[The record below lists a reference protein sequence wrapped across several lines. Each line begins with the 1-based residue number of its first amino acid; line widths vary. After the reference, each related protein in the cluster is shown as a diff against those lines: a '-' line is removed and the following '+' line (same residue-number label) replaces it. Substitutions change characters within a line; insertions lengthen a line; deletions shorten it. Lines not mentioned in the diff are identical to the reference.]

1 MKIRKFKLILLT
13 VLFSLCFLTACS
25 SKNDKIIESSTHYY
39 DTNIDNIED
48 EDETSI
54 EISDTQNTEDNIA
67 TTFEEAKLIRVIDG
81 DTVEVELN
89 NTQYSVRL
97 IGINTP
103 ESVAPDSYKTKNSI
117 EGTEASNTVKDIL
130 SDVKTVYLQKDVSD
144 TDKYDRL
151 LRYVWLEKPNDE
163 NDINEISTKMLN
175 AILIDKGIAE
185 IATYKPDTK
194 YEWAFKELNQ
204 Q

>member
-1 MKIRKFKLILLT
+1 MKRKNLKLILLT
-13 VLFSLCFLTACS
+13 ILFSLFFLTACN

-39 DTNIDNIED
+39 DADIDNIED
-48 EDETSI
+48 ESSV
-54 EISDTQNTEDNIA
+54 EINETQNTEENTT

-81 DTVEVELN
+81 DTIEVELN

-103 ESVAPDSYKTKNSI
+103 ESVAPDNYKTKNSI
-117 EGTEASNTVKDIL
+117 EGTEASNTVKDML
-130 SDVKTVYLQKDVSD
+130 SDIETIYLQKDISD

-151 LRYVWLEKPNDE
+151 LRYVWLEKPTNE

-175 AILIDKGIAE
+175 AILVNKGIAE

-194 YEWAFKELNQ
+194 YEWAFKELTQ
-204 Q
+204 

>member
-39 DTNIDNIED
+39 DADIDNIED
-48 EDETSI
+48 ESSV
-54 EISDTQNTEDNIA
+54 EINETQNTEENTT

-81 DTVEVELN
+81 DTIEVELN

-103 ESVAPDSYKTKNSI
+103 ESVAPDNYKTKNSI

-175 AILIDKGIAE
+175 AILVNKGIAE

>member
-1 MKIRKFKLILLT
+1 MKRKNFKLILLT
-13 VLFSLCFLTACS
+13 ILFSLFFLTACN

-39 DTNIDNIED
+39 DTNIDNIKD
-48 EDETSI
+48 ELSTK
-54 EISDTQNTEDNIA
+54 ISESQNTEEN
-67 TTFEEAKLIRVIDG
+67 TTSTFEEAKLIRVIDG
-81 DTVEVELN
+81 DTIEVELN

-103 ESVAPDSYKTKNSI
+103 ESVAPDNYKTKNNI
-117 EGTEASNTVKDIL
+117 EGTEASNTVKDML
-130 SDVKTVYLQKDVSD
+130 SDIETIYLQKDISD

-151 LRYVWLEKPNDE
+151 LRYVWLEKPTNE

-175 AILIDKGIAE
+175 AILVNKGIAE

-194 YEWAFKELNQ
+194 YEWAFKELTQ
-204 Q
+204 

>member
-39 DTNIDNIED
+39 DADIDNIED
-48 EDETSI
+48 ESSV
-54 EISDTQNTEDNIA
+54 EINETQNTEENTT

-81 DTVEVELN
+81 DTIEVELN

-175 AILIDKGIAE
+175 AILVNKGIVE

>member
-1 MKIRKFKLILLT
+1 MKIRKFKLIILT
-13 VLFSLCFLTACS
+13 ILFSLCFLTACNP
-25 SKNDKIIESSTHYY
+25 KNDKIIESSTHY
-39 DTNIDNIED
+39 DDIDIDNIED
-48 EDETSI
+48 ESSI
-54 EISDTQNTEDNIA
+54 EISDTQNTKDNIA

-81 DTVEVELN
+81 DTIEVELN

-103 ESVAPDSYKTKNSI
+103 ESVAPDNYKTKNSI

-151 LRYVWLEKPNDE
+151 LR
-163 NDINEISTKMLN
+163 
-175 AILIDKGIAE
+175 
-185 IATYKPDTK
+185 
-194 YEWAFKELNQ
+194 
-204 Q
+204 

>member
-39 DTNIDNIED
+39 DADIDNIED
-48 EDETSI
+48 ESSV
-54 EISDTQNTEDNIA
+54 EINETQNTEENTT

-81 DTVEVELN
+81 DTIEVELN

-117 EGTEASNTVKDIL
+117 EGTEASNTAKDML
-130 SDVKTVYLQKDVSD
+130 SGVETLYLQKDVSD

-175 AILIDKGIAE
+175 AILVDKGIAE

>member
-39 DTNIDNIED
+39 DADIDNIED
-48 EDETSI
+48 ESSV
-54 EISDTQNTEDNIA
+54 EINETQNTEENTT

-81 DTVEVELN
+81 DTIEVELN

-103 ESVAPDSYKTKNSI
+103 ESVAPDDYKTKNSI
-117 EGTEASNTVKDIL
+117 EGTEASNTVKDML
-130 SDVKTVYLQKDVSD
+130 SDIETIYLQKDISD

-151 LRYVWLEKPNDE
+151 LRYVWLEKPTNE

-175 AILIDKGIAE
+175 IR
-185 IATYKPDTK
+185 T
-194 YEWAFKELNQ
+194 
-204 Q
+204 

>member
-39 DTNIDNIED
+39 DADIDNIED
-48 EDETSI
+48 ESSV
-54 EISDTQNTEDNIA
+54 EINETQNTEENTT

-81 DTVEVELN
+81 DTIEVELN

-103 ESVAPDSYKTKNSI
+103 ESVALDNYKTKNSI
-117 EGTEASNTVKDIL
+117 EGTETSNTVKDML
-130 SDVKTVYLQKDVSD
+130 SDIETIYLQKDISD

-151 LRYVWLEKPNDE
+151 LRYVWLEKPTNE

-175 AILIDKGIAE
+175 AILVNKGIAE

-194 YEWAFKELNQ
+194 YEWAFKELTQ
-204 Q
+204 

>member
-39 DTNIDNIED
+39 DADIDNIED
-48 EDETSI
+48 ESSV
-54 EISDTQNTEDNIA
+54 EINETQNTEENTT

-81 DTVEVELN
+81 DTIEVELN

-175 AILIDKGIAE
+175 AILVNKGIAE
-185 IATYKPDTK
+185 IATYKLDTK

>member
-39 DTNIDNIED
+39 DADIDNIED
-48 EDETSI
+48 ESSV
-54 EISDTQNTEDNIA
+54 EINETQNTEENT

-81 DTVEVELN
+81 DTIEVELN

-175 AILIDKGIAE
+175 AILVNKGIAE

>member
-1 MKIRKFKLILLT
+1 MKIRKFKLIILT
-13 VLFSLCFLTACS
+13 ILFSLCFLTACS

-39 DTNIDNIED
+39 DADIDNIED
-48 EDETSI
+48 ESSV
-54 EISDTQNTEDNIA
+54 EINETQNTEENTT

-81 DTVEVELN
+81 DTIEVELN

-103 ESVAPDSYKTKNSI
+103 ESVAPDNYKTKNSI
-117 EGTEASNTVKDIL
+117 EGTEASNTVKDML
-130 SDVKTVYLQKDVSD
+130 SDIETIYLQKDISD

-151 LRYVWLEKPNDE
+151 LRYVWLEKPTNE

-175 AILIDKGIAE
+175 AILVNKGIAE

-194 YEWAFKELNQ
+194 YEWAFKELTQ
-204 Q
+204 

>member
-39 DTNIDNIED
+39 DADIDNIED
-48 EDETSI
+48 ESSV
-54 EISDTQNTEDNIA
+54 EINETQNTEENTT

-81 DTVEVELN
+81 DTIEVELN

-103 ESVAPDSYKTKNSI
+103 ESVAPDNYKTKNSI
-117 EGTEASNTVKDIL
+117 EGTEASNTAKDML
-130 SDVKTVYLQKDVSD
+130 SGVETLYLQKDVSD

-175 AILIDKGIAE
+175 AILVDKGIAE

-194 YEWAFKELNQ
+194 YEWAFKELTQ
-204 Q
+204 

>member
-39 DTNIDNIED
+39 DADIDNIED
-48 EDETSI
+48 ESSV
-54 EISDTQNTEDNIA
+54 EINETQNTEENTT

-81 DTVEVELN
+81 DTIEVELN

-103 ESVAPDSYKTKNSI
+103 ESVAPDNYKTKNSI
-117 EGTEASNTVKDIL
+117 EGTEASNTVKDML
-130 SDVKTVYLQKDVSD
+130 SDIETIYLQKDISD

-151 LRYVWLEKPNDE
+151 LRYVWLEKPTNE

-175 AILIDKGIAE
+175 AILVNKGIAE
-185 IATYKPDTK
+185 IATYKPDIK
-194 YEWAFKELNQ
+194 YEWAFKELTQ
-204 Q
+204 

>member
-39 DTNIDNIED
+39 DADIYNIED
-48 EDETSI
+48 ESSV
-54 EISDTQNTEDNIA
+54 EINETQNTEENTT

-81 DTVEVELN
+81 DTIEVELN

-103 ESVAPDSYKTKNSI
+103 ESVAPDNYKTKNSI
-117 EGTEASNTVKDIL
+117 EGTEASNTVKDML
-130 SDVKTVYLQKDVSD
+130 SDIETIYLQKDISD

-151 LRYVWLEKPNDE
+151 LRYVWLEKPTNE

-175 AILIDKGIAE
+175 AILVNKGIAE

-194 YEWAFKELNQ
+194 YEWAFKELTQ
-204 Q
+204 

>member
-1 MKIRKFKLILLT
+1 MKIRKFELILLT

-39 DTNIDNIED
+39 DADIDNIED
-48 EDETSI
+48 ESSV
-54 EISDTQNTEDNIA
+54 EINETQNTEENTT

-81 DTVEVELN
+81 DTIEVELN

-175 AILIDKGIAE
+175 AILVNKGIAE

>member
-39 DTNIDNIED
+39 DADIDNIED
-48 EDETSI
+48 ESSV
-54 EISDTQNTEDNIA
+54 EINETQNTEENTT

-81 DTVEVELN
+81 DTIEVELN

-117 EGTEASNTVKDIL
+117 EGTETSNTAKDML
-130 SDVKTVYLQKDVSD
+130 SGVETLYLQKDVSD

-175 AILIDKGIAE
+175 AILVDKGIAE

-194 YEWAFKELNQ
+194 YEWAFKELTQ
-204 Q
+204 

>member
-39 DTNIDNIED
+39 DADIDNIED
-48 EDETSI
+48 ESSV
-54 EISDTQNTEDNIA
+54 EINETQNTEENTT

-81 DTVEVELN
+81 DTIEVELN

-151 LRYVWLEKPNDE
+151 LRYVWLEKTNDE

-175 AILIDKGIAE
+175 AILVNKGIAE

>member
-13 VLFSLCFLTACS
+13 FLFSLCFLTACS

-39 DTNIDNIED
+39 DANFDNIED

-54 EISDTQNTEDNIA
+54 EISDIQNTEDNIV

-89 NTQYSVRL
+89 NTQYSVRI

-103 ESVAPDSYKTKNSI
+103 ESVAPDNYKTKNSI

-130 SDVKTVYLQKDVSD
+130 SDVKTIYLQKDVSD
-144 TDKYDRL
+144 TDKY
-151 LRYVWLEKPNDE
+151 
-163 NDINEISTKMLN
+163 DINEISTKMLN
-175 AILIDKGIAE
+175 AILVNKGIAE

-194 YEWAFKELNQ
+194 YEWAFKELTQ
-204 Q
+204 